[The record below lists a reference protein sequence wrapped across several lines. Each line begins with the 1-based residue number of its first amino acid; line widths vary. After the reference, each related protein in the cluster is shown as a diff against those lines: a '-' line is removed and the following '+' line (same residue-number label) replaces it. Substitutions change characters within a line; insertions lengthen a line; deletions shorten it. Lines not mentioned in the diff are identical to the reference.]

1 MGRSEGNLGMLR
13 KGIKRNHWP
22 SLWAE
27 GESSG
32 LQVSGIMERPFMR
45 WRTLQERKIWGGWE
59 TKNKSEAMCKRKA
72 KDACAV

>member
-32 LQVSGIMERPFMR
+32 LQVSGIMERPFNETENTAR
-45 WRTLQERKIWGGWE
+45 EEDLGWLGDKE
-59 TKNKSEAMCKRKA
+59 
-72 KDACAV
+72 